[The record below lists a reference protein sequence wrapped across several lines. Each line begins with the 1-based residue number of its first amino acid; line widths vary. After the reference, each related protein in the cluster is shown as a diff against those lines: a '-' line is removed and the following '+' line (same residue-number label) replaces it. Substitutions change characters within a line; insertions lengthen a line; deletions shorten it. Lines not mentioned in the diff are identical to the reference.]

1 MPKIS
6 QIAIDQ
12 TVDKGD
18 KLLGSDAGGG
28 TKNYRIDDISIFI
41 RDTNSAGVVGQLSYV
56 FYNSTFG
63 GSNTR
68 PPGSMTIATSDTEV
82 LFSSV
87 STVKLSNK
95 IYKGDYTLVNAM
107 NNFVDKQVII
117 ASNENQ
123 DNFGVYDC
131 SAVTQDPSEP
141 NFYDLTLS
149 YVSGNGSLEVEKFYS
164 IILYSGA
171 QDKDYRHNQNSAS
184 SVWTINHNLNKFPN
198 VVVFDSADNQAVG
211 AITHVNKNQ
220 LTITFSAS
228 FSGTAYL
235 N

>member
-12 TVDKGD
+12 TIDKGD

-28 TKNYRIDDISIFI
+28 TRNYRIDDISMFI
-41 RDTNSAGVVGQLSYV
+41 RDTNSAGVVGQLSYI

-63 GSNTR
+63 GNNTR
-68 PPGSMTIATSDTEV
+68 PAGSMTIATSDTTV
-82 LFSSV
+82 DFSTV
-87 STVKLSNK
+87 TTVKLSNK

-107 NNFVDKQVII
+107 NNFVNKQVII

-131 SAVTQDPSEP
+131 SAVTQDPLEP

-149 YVSGNGSLEVEKFYS
+149 YTNGNGSLEVEKFYS

-184 SVWTINHNLNKFPN
+184 SIWTINHNLNKFPN

-211 AITHVNKNQ
+211 AITHVSKNQ

>member
-18 KLLGSDAGGG
+18 KLLGSDASGG

-41 RDTNSAGVVGQLSYV
+41 RDTNSAGVVGQLSYI

-63 GSNTR
+63 GRDTR
-68 PPGSMTIATSDTEV
+68 PAGSMTIDTIDTEV

-95 IYKGDYTLVNAM
+95 IHKGDYTLVNAM

-117 ASNENQ
+117 ANNENQ
-123 DNFGVYDC
+123 DNFGVYTC
-131 SAVTQDPSEP
+131 TAVTQDPSEP

-149 YVSGNGSLEVEKFYS
+149 HVNSNGSLEVEKFYS

-184 SVWTINHNLNKFPN
+184 STWTINHNLNKFPN

-211 AITHVNKNQ
+211 AITHINKNQ

>member
-12 TVDKGD
+12 TIDKGD

-28 TKNYRIDDISIFI
+28 TRNYRIDDISMFI
-41 RDTNSAGVVGQLSYV
+41 RDTNSAGVVGQLSYI

-63 GSNTR
+63 GSSTR
-68 PPGSMTIATSDTEV
+68 PAGSMTIATSSTTVD
-82 LFSSV
+82 FSTV
-87 STVKLSNK
+87 TTVKLSNK

-107 NNFVDKQVII
+107 NNFVNKQVII

-131 SAVTQDPSEP
+131 SAVTQDPLEP

-149 YVSGNGSLEVEKFYS
+149 YTNGNGSLEVEKFYS

>member
-18 KLLGSDAGGG
+18 KLLGSDAGGR

-41 RDTNSAGVVGQLSYV
+41 RDTNSAGVVGQLSYI
-56 FYNSTFG
+56 FYNNSFG
-63 GSNTR
+63 GSDTR
-68 PPGSMTIATSDTEV
+68 PAGSMTIDTSNTEV

-87 STVKLSNK
+87 STIKLSNK
-95 IYKGDYTLVNAM
+95 IYQGDYTLVNAM

-117 ASNENQ
+117 ANNENQ
-123 DNFGVYDC
+123 DNFGVYTC
-131 SAVTQDPSEP
+131 TAVTQDPSET

-149 YVSGNGSLEVEKFYS
+149 YINGNGSLEVEKFYS

-171 QDKDYRHNQNSAS
+171 QDKDYRHIQNSAS
-184 SVWTINHNLNKFPN
+184 STWTITHNLNKFPN

>member
-6 QIAIDQ
+6 NIAVDQ

-18 KLLGSDAGGG
+18 KLLGSNDGGG

-41 RDTNSAGVVGQLSYV
+41 RDTNSAGVVGQLSYI
-56 FYNSTFG
+56 FYNSSFG
-63 GSNTR
+63 GSDTR
-68 PPGSMTIATSDTEV
+68 PSGSMTIDTSNT
-82 LFSSV
+82 SV
-87 STVKLSNK
+87 DFNTVTTVKLSNK
-95 IYKGDYTLVNAM
+95 IHKGDYTLVNAM

-123 DNFGVYDC
+123 DNFGIYTC
-131 SAVTQDPSEP
+131 TAVTQDPSET

-149 YVSGNGSLEVEKFYS
+149 YVNGNGSLEVEKFYS

-184 SVWTINHNLNKFPN
+184 STWTITHNLNKFPN

-211 AITHVNKNQ
+211 AINHVSKNQ

>member
-18 KLLGSDAGGG
+18 KLLGSDAGGR
-28 TKNYRIDDISIFI
+28 TKNYLIDDISIFI
-41 RDTNSAGVVGQLSYV
+41 RDTNSAGVVGQLSYI

-63 GSNTR
+63 GSDTR
-68 PPGSMTIATSDTEV
+68 PAGSMTIDTSDTTV
-82 LFSSV
+82 DFSTV
-87 STVKLSNK
+87 TTVKLSNK

-117 ASNENQ
+117 ANNENQ
-123 DNFGVYDC
+123 DNFGVYTC
-131 SAVTQDPSEP
+131 TAVTQDPSET

-149 YVSGNGSLEVEKFYS
+149 YVNGNGSLEVEKFYS

-171 QDKDYRHNQNSAS
+171 QDKDYKHIQNSAS
-184 SVWTINHNLNKFPN
+184 STWTITHNLNKFPN
-198 VVVFDSADNQAVG
+198 VVVFDSADNQAFG
-211 AITHVNKNQ
+211 AVDHVSKNQ

>member
-6 QIAIDQ
+6 NIAVDQ

-18 KLLGSDAGGG
+18 KLLGSNAGGG

-41 RDTNSAGVVGQLSYV
+41 RDTNSAGVVGQLSYI
-56 FYNSTFG
+56 FYNSSFG
-63 GSNTR
+63 GSDTR
-68 PPGSMTIATSDTEV
+68 PSGSMTIDTSNT
-82 LFSSV
+82 SV
-87 STVKLSNK
+87 DFNTVTTVKLSNK
-95 IYKGDYTLVNAM
+95 IHKGDYTLVNAM

-123 DNFGVYDC
+123 DNFGIYTC
-131 SAVTQDPSEP
+131 TAVTQDPSET

-149 YVSGNGSLEVEKFYS
+149 YVNGNGSLEVEKFYS

-184 SVWTINHNLNKFPN
+184 STWTITHNLNKFPN

-211 AITHVNKNQ
+211 AINHVSKNQ